1 MNSFLSGNC
10 DGCYWELSN
19 NIVGC
24 RTCPSGTDSLVQS
37 NAVVTQKIIQKQVRT
52 KASLFTM
59 NFGAL
64 TVGNQLNQ
72 NQNKYPQNMRKPY
85 IIPKSTT
92 LQNPAGVQIYSQNPS
107 SDRVA
112 PAHSNTNLK
121 FTYVPSHGNSTK
133 STLTRNRPGA
143 SMPGG
148 ITREGREKG
157 KGVDVKHNSYA
168 RYLARKKSHTIRTQI
183 LAVQPVKGNKSRKY
197 GQISQC
203 FDCPNECCQS
213 LDFLITITPPPIG
226 ARIDASGSTA
236 SGVVIN
242 IILGVFPELI
252 IKVDDCNDPFKP
264 SDGGSFTWSFNGTGG
279 SLRGGVIVGGI
290 NLGCDE
296 LES

>member
-1 MNSFLSGNC
+1 MSTFLTGQCN
-10 DGCYWELSN
+10 GCYWEPSN

-24 RTCPSGTDSLVQS
+24 VTCPPGTSSLVQS

-59 NFGAL
+59 NLGAL

-85 IIPKSTT
+85 YIPKSATV
-92 LQNPAGVQIYSQNPS
+92 QNPAVQVKSQNVS

-121 FTYVPSHGNSTK
+121 FTYVPSRGNSTK

-143 SMPGG
+143 SMPG
-148 ITREGREKG
+148 G

-168 RYLARKKSHTIRTQI
+168 RYLARKKSHTVRTQI

-203 FDCPNECCQS
+203 FDCTNKCCQS
-213 LDFLITITPPPIG
+213 LDFQITIPNPPPIG
-226 ARIDASGSTA
+226 ARITMIGSTA

-242 IILGVFPELI
+242 IIMGVFPQLI
-252 IKVDDCNDPFKP
+252 IAVDDCNDPFKQGG
-264 SDGGSFTWSFNGTGG
+264 SDDHSFTWSLNGA
-279 SLRGGVIVGGI
+279 SRDFSGGVSIGGI